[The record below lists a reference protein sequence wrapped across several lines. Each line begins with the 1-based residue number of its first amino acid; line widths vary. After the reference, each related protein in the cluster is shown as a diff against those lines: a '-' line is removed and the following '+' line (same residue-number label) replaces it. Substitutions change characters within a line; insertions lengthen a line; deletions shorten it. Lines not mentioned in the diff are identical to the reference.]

1 MATKEKLEDY
11 ELVQLALSGNQ
22 DAFSQILHRYKVSIT
37 FTVGK
42 MIKIQEDKD
51 DIVMEAFSKAFQKL
65 ENYRPEF
72 AFSTWLYNIAINHTI
87 DFLRKKKLE
96 TFSMNQTSA
105 GDDGE
110 EYELNVKDNK
120 PDPEEL
126 FIKQQRATLMRTILE
141 KLNPQYRQMIEYR
154 YFEELSYEE
163 ISDKMKLP
171 IGTVKG
177 HLFRSKTLL
186 YNILQKNA
194 DRI

>member
-1 MATKEKLEDY
+1 VATKEKIEDY
-11 ELVQLALSGNQ
+11 QLVQMALSGNQ
-22 DAFSQILHRYKVSIT
+22 DAFSQILHRYKDSIA

-65 ENYRPEF
+65 ENYKADF

-96 TFSMNQTSA
+96 TFSMNQTSQ

-110 EYELNVKDNK
+110 EYELNVKDYK

-126 FIKQQRATLMRTILE
+126 FIKQQRATTMRSILE

-154 YFEELSYEE
+154 YFDELSYEE

-177 HLFRSKTLL
+177 HLHRSKSLL